1 MGKQVDCTGL
11 VRIGELPGEDNKEEE
26 RDNDRKDIFREV
38 KEDEVVDH
46 SLDLL

>member
-11 VRIGELPGEDNKEEE
+11 VQIGELPGEDNKEEE